1 MFNIMKDYHQKFN
14 NLNNRITRT
23 KRKQEVLTSVD
34 DFYNQLYYICKSKYN
49 NKIDTFMKKKIKKTF
64 DYKKLRLSYNYQYPS
79 DKEQEKEQKEKESEE
94 NKFFKY
100 IENKSKGI
108 SYDLFKKYFDFE
120 KPNQLTK
127 NLFETKDKEKNND
140 FAKEIM
146 NRSSKLK
153 DEIKEMSKEE
163 KEIEKPDKI
172 LKIIENCLILWEKLK
187 GKIME

>member
-1 MFNIMKDYHQKFN
+1 MQ
-14 NLNNRITRT
+14 
-23 KRKQEVLTSVD
+23 
-34 DFYNQLYYICKSKYN
+34 
-49 NKIDTFMKKKIKKTF
+49 KIKKTF

-100 IENKSKGI
+100 IFKKGI

-120 KPNQLTK
+120 TPNQLTK
-127 NLFETKDKEKNND
+127 NLFEIKDKEKNND

-172 LKIIENCLILWEKLK
+172 LKIIENCLIL
-187 GKIME
+187 